1 MRGTP
6 LVGSSDGR
14 GSNSV
19 QVRRYNER
27 IVLRELRRCSEAS
40 KAELARRANLTS
52 AAVGTIIDE
61 LEAYGLIEITGKRHA
76 GGRGQPATLYR
87 LRKGGAYGVGVR
99 LDRSSIETVLMDL
112 TGQVIAQQS
121 HGPTLPEPEKALRI
135 ISQDIDM
142 MLEQLPSEDEDEAS
156 SGSRVTGIGLAQ
168 PYNMGN
174 WLKQLALPSEVFLQW
189 QDYDFRK
196 ALEDKSG
203 LPVFAEN
210 DGTASA
216 IAELFYGKDPERKS
230 FLYMFIGP
238 AIGGGVILNGDP
250 LYGETANAGDVATM
264 PVPPSRLPSSPKPK
278 GDWDILITRASLNAL
293 IRHLDY
299 FDVRAQNRSALETII
314 EDGHQAVTEWIEDCV
329 DALVPCVYSA
339 LAILDVPL
347 LIIDSDLNGGLQ
359 LLLKDSLEREMDRR
373 APEGRDPP
381 RIEVGSFGPDAG
393 AIGAAALPLFI
404 NFSPRASIL
413 TNSTFSNANPRVAG
427 TVAT

>member
-6 LVGSSDGR
+6 PVNTTDGR

-40 KAELARRANLTS
+40 KAELARRATLTS

-61 LEAYGLIEITGKRHA
+61 LEGYGLIEITGKRHA

-87 LRKGGAYGVGVR
+87 LREGGAYGVGVR

-121 HGPTLPEPEKALRI
+121 HGPTLPEPETALQI

-142 MLEQLPSEDEDEAS
+142 MLAQVPQEPAS
-156 SGSRVTGIGLAQ
+156 IENRVTGIGLAQ

-174 WLKQLALPSEVFLQW
+174 WLRQLALPPEIFLQW
-189 QDYDFRK
+189 QEYDFRK
-196 ALEDKSG
+196 ALEDKAG

-216 IAELFYGKDPERKS
+216 IAELFYGQDQERKS

-264 PVPPSRLPSSPKPK
+264 PVPPSRLPSAPKPK
-278 GDWDILITRASLNAL
+278 GAWDILITRASLNAL

-299 FDVRAQNRSALETII
+299 FGVKARDRTALEAIV
-314 EDGHQAVTEWIEDCV
+314 EDGHRAVTEWIEDCV
-329 DALVPCVYSA
+329 DALVPSVYSA

-359 LLLKDSLEREMDRR
+359 VRLKDSLEQEMARR
-373 APEGRDPP
+373 APEGRNPP

-413 TNSTFSNANPRVAG
+413 TNSSFGNATRRVAG
-427 TVAT
+427 TVPN